1 MKKEHMKKQYPHWCG
16 VLLLYLMACITS
28 CQDDKISSNGYDPS
42 KPVVFTDFS
51 PSKGS
56 LRTQLHIY
64 GENFGN
70 DPSKIQITIG
80 GRSTTTIGC
89 NNNEIYCMVPPK
101 AFDGDIKV
109 SIESADG
116 TASPIEYEFEKR
128 FQYVAQTSVGT
139 LVGNEDEQGNSS
151 DVDGD
156 FEKARFGNTEWLLMD
171 TFGIQKCLIVNGFK
185 GPIRRINLET
195 QEVSTLMTEGQG
207 LFWGMYYMCFDATGD
222 TLFVSDDHGQ
232 NNKDRREIAYL
243 LRSEDFRRARPYVY
257 DRTGYSCAYQP
268 LTKTLYY
275 SIYWQGTIDRVVFDP
290 TTQGMVA
297 KEVFPTYESR
307 NEHAF
312 LTIHPE
318 GKYMYITGA
327 NCLYKSM
334 FNPETKEFQK
344 PTMFAGS
351 EGASAWVD
359 SPGTAGR
366 FVWPYQGTFVKNKS
380 YIEAGK
386 SDIYDFYLC
395 DRNGHCIRKITPD
408 GIISTYAGRGSVS
421 SDGQVNGYIDG
432 ELRTEAR
439 FDSPCGIAYDE
450 ETQTF
455 YIADRENHRIRTISV
470 E

>member
-207 LFWGMYYMCFDATGD
+207 LFGGMYYMCFDAT
-222 TLFVSDDHGQ
+222 
-232 NNKDRREIAYL
+232 
-243 LRSEDFRRARPYVY
+243 
-257 DRTGYSCAYQP
+257 
-268 LTKTLYY
+268 
-275 SIYWQGTIDRVVFDP
+275 
-290 TTQGMVA
+290 
-297 KEVFPTYESR
+297 
-307 NEHAF
+307 
-312 LTIHPE
+312 
-318 GKYMYITGA
+318 
-327 NCLYKSM
+327 
-334 FNPETKEFQK
+334 
-344 PTMFAGS
+344 
-351 EGASAWVD
+351 
-359 SPGTAGR
+359 
-366 FVWPYQGTFVKNKS
+366 
-380 YIEAGK
+380 
-386 SDIYDFYLC
+386 
-395 DRNGHCIRKITPD
+395 
-408 GIISTYAGRGSVS
+408 
-421 SDGQVNGYIDG
+421 
-432 ELRTEAR
+432 
-439 FDSPCGIAYDE
+439 
-450 ETQTF
+450 
-455 YIADRENHRIRTISV
+455 
-470 E
+470 